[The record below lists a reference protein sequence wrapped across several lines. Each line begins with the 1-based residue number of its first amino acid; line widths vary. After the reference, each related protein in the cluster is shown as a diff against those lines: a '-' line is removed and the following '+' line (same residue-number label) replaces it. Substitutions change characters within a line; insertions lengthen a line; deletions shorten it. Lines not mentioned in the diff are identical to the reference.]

1 LVAGALIEAG
11 GMRVALV
18 QQVLTNGECVQGGV
32 KERRGEERMR
42 YQANYKV
49 NSVVNVSACEKKKKK
64 KKWQDERERCVGVEH
79 GG

>member
-11 GMRVALV
+11 GIRVALV
-18 QQVLTNGECVQGGV
+18 QQVLTNGEYVQGGV
-32 KERRGEERMR
+32 KERRGEKRMR

-64 KKWQDERERCVGVEH
+64 KWQDERERCAGVEH